1 MFQYIEAFKND
12 LICNLVELAGVEPAS
27 KQETERL
34 STCLSCHWF
43 SRAVWQQA
51 AELHLSPLFL
61 PANQDSL
68 PTIPSHEHHW
78 ISKRQESSPSD
89 VLSQA
94 LSERLSLI
102 YFIRLSSKSKIIF
115 AFCCLQ
121 PLLKLLLREPA
132 CLHFHLPCCQNRS
145 APFLSANVG
154 NIWT

>member
-1 MFQYIEAFKND
+1 M
-12 LICNLVELAGVEPAS
+12 ELAGVEPAS

-34 STCLSCHWF
+34 STCLSIYWF
-43 SRAVWQQA
+43 SSVTWQVA

-61 PANQDSL
+61 LATQDLL

-94 LSERLSLI
+94 LSEGLSLI

-145 APFLSANVG
+145 SPYLTISSNKC
-154 NIWT
+154 TCS